1 MGDRTRN
8 IWNDDDGESALR
20 QREKKHPLRR
30 LGLFL
35 PIVLAVLAVVLVAAW
50 RDGTGFDAP
59 VRRPCG
65 SGRRSIRS
73 GGWRSSC

>member
-35 PIVLAVLAVVLVAAW
+35 LIVLAVLAVVLVAAW
-50 RDGTGFDAP
+50 RDGTGFDALL
-59 VRRPCG
+59 RRFAYG
-65 SGRRSIRS
+65 SAQS
-73 GGWRSSC
+73 